1 MKKIDL
7 IFIIL
12 SLFIGG
18 LCFLTAL
25 NVIYAL
31 ILIIL
36 FILDYFIFLR
46 KRFKEYYSLK
56 ERVHICYHFINS
68 FVITLSVKESLD
80 DAYLNAS
87 RIKGKRFEE
96 LSNGISDKPV
106 VEKIKY
112 LRDYFD
118 LSIYKMFLNV
128 FELYEDQGGNIL
140 KMSDNLIRE
149 CTRTEKALTETT
161 SIGFKHLVE
170 YMILWSMS
178 FGILV
183 FMRFSISDFYIS
195 MLNNK
200 IVGFMIFI
208 FYLLSLFSL
217 HLFINAFTNL
227 TIKKDT
233 SLCKN

>member
-7 IFIIL
+7 AFIII
-12 SLFIGG
+12 SLFVSG
-18 LCFLTAL
+18 LCYLTAL
-25 NVIYAL
+25 NMLYAVL
-31 ILIIL
+31 IFIL
-36 FILDYFIFLR
+36 FLLDYFIFLR
-46 KRFKEYYSLK
+46 KSFNEYYSLK

-80 DAYLNAS
+80 DAYLNAT
-87 RIKGKRFEE
+87 RIKGKRFHE

-140 KMSDNLIRE
+140 QMSDNLIRE

-161 SIGFKHLVE
+161 SISFKHLVE
-170 YMILWSMS
+170 YIVLWSMS
-178 FGILV
+178 LGILV
-183 FMRFSISDFYIS
+183 FMRFSISDFYTS
-195 MLNNK
+195 MLANK
-200 IVGFMIFI
+200 TVGLMIFI
-208 FYLLSLFSL
+208 FYLLALVSL
-217 HLFINAFTNL
+217 HLFINTFTNL
-227 TIKKDT
+227 TIKRDI
-233 SLCKN
+233 SVCKN